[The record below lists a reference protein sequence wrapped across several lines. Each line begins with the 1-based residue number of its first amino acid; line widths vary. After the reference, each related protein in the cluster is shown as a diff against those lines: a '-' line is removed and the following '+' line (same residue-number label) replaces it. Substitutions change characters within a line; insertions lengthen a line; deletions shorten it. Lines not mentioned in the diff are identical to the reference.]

1 MDFFG
6 AQRTR
11 TQRSLLLYGLFF
23 LIVFA
28 HIAVALGVMALLLT
42 LFTGGIYHWVLIL
55 VAVWTI
61 GSFVAGSFLEYRRLR
76 AGGRAIAQR
85 VGAVRL
91 FIDHSQ
97 DAWEHSQG
105 VAHQH
110 KPIQKVRFSARHIA
124 VRNER
129 DFPPVYRR
137 YYEIAQQLAIA
148 SGLRMPILYVLPDE
162 QGINGFVA
170 GRNSQD
176 MVLVVT
182 QGALDKLSDEALY
195 GLIGH
200 EYGHILHGD
209 ATFNLQLMVV
219 LAGLQLLYDW
229 SDSINNFGS
238 GYKGSQKNYFDGS
251 FINSAVNQSNPLPQ
265 RAIDSHARSTEAQTA
280 SFTTHSEWVA
290 YWQTQSQSQ
299 QASAKSQSR
308 WLQNNNRFDSQAPRN
323 IWTWLIHGLSFSSMA
338 SAQLIKHSFNREREL
353 LADATSVQLT
363 RSPAIIETLKA
374 IHQDALGS
382 RLTGI
387 ADINGLSHFF
397 FASSGADLGDVSW
410 FATHPSLAERMSA
423 INANAYHKFAV
434 QVAKEKRLNQQKIKE
449 IYEQRRLGDWG
460 VITANSLSNAKQEKK
475 MHQSSI
481 FAAQSVSAI
490 HKINTDKNNYSAEKN
505 VNSNFNDVI
514 NERIVEK
521 DAIEK
526 EVIEKEVIEKE
537 IAAFSTSEMQ
547 NELQGDNGLEFIIE
561 EDVVIDGRL
570 QVQAQDIGTQQL
582 LKPWQAK
589 PDSDLP
595 SDTLIGIE
603 DIQKLS
609 LPQYV
614 LNHSYHPL
622 GAQALIESVLL
633 CHQGCVLSITA
644 TYDLTDIW
652 LGLAN
657 DGTSAAETDTSGNTQ
672 ILPHTIDHKLLT
684 AVANL
689 DRRLDSALIALA
701 LKQLRQHDLS
711 ESAINEWRL
720 KYEASHSNQD
730 HQHYVQQKKCR
741 MMLLRYQQGIIQL
754 FENTLTADLSQKFA
768 DHIDSQGSIDNP
780 KSAFNHLESTSS
792 RSPSILALWQALQL
806 QQLLPILSAVLND
819 TQVQSHICPQHLKS
833 QYFQW
838 QQVLQAGKDNIYAQ
852 LDPSGQVFNGLDVA
866 ARTMLVLLAYRLSKD
881 DKGQMISAID
891 SSVYSAVLSYN
902 SASVAHYLVDLRRHA
917 RLIDIDLA
925 VVSEANLQWLLLT
938 AQNLNSVQ
946 LLALIEV
953 VPIFI
958 ASDSQL
964 EASEAN
970 GDDNYRQRQQ
980 GGGQI
985 DYNAHIQ
992 DGQADSVD
1000 KAGNDSMHHSYT
1012 YHTYRQ
1018 WLSTLHTVMLHD
1030 TIVSQDEYECLT
1042 ELSNH
1047 WLGVRQLF

>member
-6 AQRTR
+6 AQRSR

-61 GSFVAGSFLEYRRLR
+61 GSFIVGSFLEYRRLK

-97 DAWEHSQG
+97 DTWEHSQG

-110 KPIQKVRFSARHIA
+110 QPVSKVRFSARQIA
-124 VRNER
+124 VRDER

-148 SGLRMPILYVLPDE
+148 SGLRMPILYVLPEE

-170 GRNSQD
+170 GRHSQD

-209 ATFNLQLMVV
+209 ATFNLQVMVV

-238 GYKGSQKNYFDGS
+238 GYKVSYQNTQQNKQQNYFDGS

-265 RAIDSHARSTEAQTA
+265 RAIDSHARRTEARTA
-280 SFTTHSEWVA
+280 NFTTHSEWVA
-290 YWQTQSQSQ
+290 YWQSQSQSQ
-299 QASAKSQSR
+299 QSSAKSQSR
-308 WLQNNNRFDSQAPRN
+308 WLQHNDKFNSQAPRN
-323 IWTWLIHGLSFSSMA
+323 IWTLLIHGLSFSSMA

-363 RSPAIIETLKA
+363 RSPAIMETLKA

-382 RLTGI
+382 RLTSI

-423 INANAYHKFAV
+423 INANAYHDFAV

-460 VITANSLSNAKQEKK
+460 VIVANSLSKNK
-475 MHQSSI
+475 
-481 FAAQSVSAI
+481 FA
-490 HKINTDKNNYSAEKN
+490 DKNIDNI
-505 VNSNFNDVI
+505 FNDVI
-514 NERIVEK
+514 DEDAIKK
-521 DAIEK
+521 DAIK
-526 EVIEKEVIEKE
+526 KE
-537 IAAFSTSEMQ
+537 IATFSTSEMQ
-547 NELQGDNGLEFIIE
+547 NELQGDNGLEFVVEQDI
-561 EDVVIDGRL
+561 VIDGRL
-570 QVQAQDIGTQQL
+570 QVQAQDIGTHQL

-589 PDSDLP
+589 PDRDLP
-595 SDTLIGIE
+595 SDTLIAIE
-603 DIQKLS
+603 DIQKVS

-622 GAQALIESVLL
+622 GAQALIEAVLL
-633 CHQGCVLSITA
+633 CHQGSVLSTAA

-652 LGLAN
+652 LGL
-657 DGTSAAETDTSGNTQ
+657 DEDKRFSAETKVDINNTRV
-672 ILPHTIDHKLLT
+672 LPHTLDHKLLA

-711 ESAINEWRL
+711 ESVIDELLL
-720 KYEASHSNQD
+720 KYEASHRNQD

-741 MMLLRYQQGIIQL
+741 TMLLRYQQGIIEM
-754 FENTLTADLSQKFA
+754 FENSLTADLSQNIA
-768 DHIDSQGSIDNP
+768 DNIDNDDSID
-780 KSAFNHLESTSS
+780 KSTSVLNPLENTYSRLS
-792 RSPSILALWQALQL
+792 RSPSILSLWQALQL
-806 QQLLPILSAVLND
+806 QQLLPIISAVLND
-819 TQVQSHICPQHLKS
+819 KQVQSHLHRQTPS
-833 QYFQW
+833 YYQW
-838 QQVLQAGKDNIYAQ
+838 QQLLHAGTDDIYAQ
-852 LDPSGQVFNGLDVA
+852 LDPSGQVFDGLDVA
-866 ARTMLVLLAYRLSKD
+866 AKTMLTLLAYRLAKD
-881 DKGQMISAID
+881 AKGQVISALD
-891 SSVYSAVLSYN
+891 GSVPISTPISVLSYN
-902 SASVAHYLVDLRRHA
+902 SASIAHYLVDLRRHA
-917 RLIDIDLA
+917 RLLDIDLA
-925 VVSEANLQWLLLT
+925 AASEANLQWLLLT

-946 LLALIEV
+946 LLALIAA

-958 ASDSQL
+958 APASQSSGSQ
-964 EASEAN
+964 AK

-980 GGGQI
+980 GDAQI
-985 DYNAHIQ
+985 DYNATT
-992 DGQADSVD
+992 D
-1000 KAGNDSMHHSYT
+1000 KPYGYND
-1012 YHTYRQ
+1012 YRQ

-1030 TIVSQDEYECLT
+1030 TIVSQDEYDCLT
-1042 ELSNH
+1042 ELANH

>member
-6 AQRTR
+6 AQRSR

-42 LFTGGIYHWVLIL
+42 LFTGNIYHWVLIL

-61 GSFVAGSFLEYRRLR
+61 GSFVVGSFLEYRRLK

-91 FIDHSQ
+91 FIDQSQ

-105 VAHQH
+105 VAYQHQ
-110 KPIQKVRFSARHIA
+110 PVSKVRFSARQIA
-124 VRNER
+124 VRDER
-129 DFPPVYRR
+129 HFPPVYRR

-148 SGLRMPILYVLPDE
+148 SGLRMPILYVLPEE

-170 GRNSQD
+170 GRHSQD

-238 GYKGSQKNYFDGS
+238 GYKVSHTNTQQNKQQNYFDGS
-251 FINSAVNQSNPLPQ
+251 FNDAVNQSNPLPQ
-265 RAIDSHARSTEAQTA
+265 KAIDSHARRTEAQTA
-280 SFTTHSEWVA
+280 NFTTHSEWVA
-290 YWQTQSQSQ
+290 YWQNQSQSQ
-299 QASAKSQSR
+299 QSSAKSQSR
-308 WLQNNNRFDSQAPRN
+308 WLQHNDKFNSQAPRN
-323 IWTWLIHGLSFSSMA
+323 IWTLLIHGLSFSSMA

-363 RSPAIIETLKA
+363 RSPAIMETLKA

-382 RLTGI
+382 RLTSI

-410 FATHPSLAERMSA
+410 FATHPSLSERMSA
-423 INANAYHKFAV
+423 INANAYHDFAV

-460 VITANSLSNAKQEKK
+460 VIVANSLSKNK
-475 MHQSSI
+475 
-481 FAAQSVSAI
+481 FA
-490 HKINTDKNNYSAEKN
+490 DKNIDNI
-505 VNSNFNDVI
+505 FNDVI
-514 NERIVEK
+514 DE
-521 DAIEK
+521 DAIQK
-526 EVIEKEVIEKE
+526 NTIQKDTIHKAAIEKE
-537 IAAFSTSEMQ
+537 IATYSTSEIN
-547 NELQGDNGLEFIIE
+547 NELQSDSGLEFVVE
-561 EDVVIDGRL
+561 QDVVINGRL
-570 QVQAQDIGTQQL
+570 QVQAEDIGIHQL

-603 DIQKLS
+603 DIQKVS

-622 GAQALIESVLL
+622 GAQALIEAVLL
-633 CHQGCVLSITA
+633 CHQRYVLSTTA

-652 LGLAN
+652 LAN
-657 DGTSAAETDTSGNTQ
+657 DGTSTAETKVDINNTRV
-672 ILPHTIDHKLLT
+672 LPHTLDHKLLA

-701 LKQLRQHDLS
+701 LKQLRKHDLS
-711 ESAINEWRL
+711 KSAIDELRL
-720 KYEASHSNQD
+720 KYEASHSNQG

-741 MMLLRYQQGIIQL
+741 TMLVRYQQGIIQL
-754 FENTLTADLSQKFA
+754 FENSLTADLSQNIA
-768 DHIDSQGSIDNP
+768 DNIDNDTSID
-780 KSAFNHLESTSS
+780 KSTSVLNPLENTRARLS

-806 QQLLPILSAVLND
+806 QQLLPILSALLND
-819 TQVQSHICPQHLKS
+819 TQVQSHLHPQYS
-833 QYFQW
+833 YYQW
-838 QQVLQAGKDNIYAQ
+838 QQVLHAGTDDIYAQ
-852 LDPSGQVFNGLDVA
+852 LDPSGQVFDGLDVA
-866 ARTMLVLLAYRLSKD
+866 AKTMLTLLAYRLAKD
-881 DKGQMISAID
+881 AKGQIISALD
-891 SSVYSAVLSYN
+891 SELHSSVLNYN

-925 VVSEANLQWLLLT
+925 AVSEANLQWLLLT
-938 AQNLNSVQ
+938 VQNLNSIQ
-946 LLALIEV
+946 LLALIAA

-958 ASDSQL
+958 APASQSSSPK
-964 EASEAN
+964 AKGA
-970 GDDNYRQRQQ
+970 DNYRQRQQ
-980 GGGQI
+980 GDAQI
-985 DYNAHIQ
+985 DYNATTNKPY
-992 DGQADSVD
+992 GY
-1000 KAGNDSMHHSYT
+1000 ND
-1012 YHTYRQ
+1012 YRQ

-1030 TIVSQDEYECLT
+1030 TIVSQDEYDCLT
-1042 ELSNH
+1042 ELANH

>member
-6 AQRTR
+6 AQRSR

-61 GSFVAGSFLEYRRLR
+61 GSFVVGSFLEYRRLK

-97 DAWEHSQG
+97 DTWEHSQG

-110 KPIQKVRFSARHIA
+110 QPVSKVRFIARQIA
-124 VRNER
+124 VRDER

-148 SGLRMPILYVLPDE
+148 SGLRMPILYVLPEE

-170 GRNSQD
+170 GRHSQD

-238 GYKGSQKNYFDGS
+238 GYKVSYQNTQQNKQQNYFDGS
-251 FINSAVNQSNPLPQ
+251 FNDAVNQSNPLPQ
-265 RAIDSHARSTEAQTA
+265 KAIDSHARSTEAQTA
-280 SFTTHSEWVA
+280 NFTTHSEWVA
-290 YWQTQSQSQ
+290 HWQNQSQSQ
-299 QASAKSQSR
+299 QSSAKSQSR
-308 WLQNNNRFDSQAPRN
+308 WLQHNDKFNSQAPRN
-323 IWTWLIHGLSFSSMA
+323 IWTLLIHGLSFSSMA

-363 RSPAIIETLKA
+363 RSPAIMETLKA
-374 IHQDALGS
+374 IHQNALGS

-423 INANAYHKFAV
+423 INANAYHDFAV

-460 VITANSLSNAKQEKK
+460 VIVANSLSKNK
-475 MHQSSI
+475 
-481 FAAQSVSAI
+481 FA
-490 HKINTDKNNYSAEKN
+490 DKNINNK
-505 VNSNFNDVI
+505 FNDVI
-514 NERIVEK
+514 DEDAIKK
-521 DAIEK
+521 DAIK
-526 EVIEKEVIEKE
+526 KE
-537 IAAFSTSEMQ
+537 IATFSTREMQ
-547 NELQGDNGLEFIIE
+547 NELQGDNGLEFVVEQDI
-561 EDVVIDGRL
+561 VIDGRL
-570 QVQAQDIGTQQL
+570 QVQAEDIGTHQL
-582 LKPWQAK
+582 LKPWRAK

-603 DIQKLS
+603 DIQKVT

-622 GAQALIESVLL
+622 GAQALIEAVLL
-633 CHQGCVLSITA
+633 CHQGSVLSTTA
-644 TYDLTDIW
+644 TDDLTDIW
-652 LGLAN
+652 LGL
-657 DGTSAAETDTSGNTQ
+657 DEDKRFSAETKVDINDTRV
-672 ILPHTIDHKLLT
+672 LPHTIDHKLLT

-701 LKQLRQHDLS
+701 LKQLRQHNLS
-711 ESAINEWRL
+711 EIAIDELRL
-720 KYEASHSNQD
+720 KYEASYRNQD

-741 MMLLRYQQGIIQL
+741 TMLVRYQRGIIEL
-754 FENTLTADLSQKFA
+754 FENLLTADLSQKFA
-768 DHIDSQGSIDNP
+768 DTIDNDDSIDKPQSLLNP
-780 KSAFNHLESTSS
+780 LENTRSRLS
-792 RSPSILALWQALQL
+792 RSPSILALRQALQL
-806 QQLLPILSAVLND
+806 QQLLPILSAILND
-819 TQVQSHICPQHLKS
+819 TQVQSHLHPQ
-833 QYFQW
+833 YPYYQW
-838 QQVLQAGKDNIYAQ
+838 QQVLYAGTDDIYAQ
-852 LDPSGQVFNGLDVA
+852 LDPSGQVFDGFDAVA
-866 ARTMLVLLAYRLSKD
+866 KTMLTLLAYRLSKD
-881 DKGQMISAID
+881 AKGQIISALD
-891 SSVYSAVLSYN
+891 SELHSSVLSYN
-902 SASVAHYLVDLRRHA
+902 SVSVAHYLVDLRRHA
-917 RLIDIDLA
+917 RLLDIDLA
-925 VVSEANLQWLLLT
+925 AASEANLQWLLLT
-938 AQNLNSVQ
+938 AQNLNSIQ
-946 LLALIEV
+946 LLALIAA

-958 ASDSQL
+958 APASQSSDSQ
-964 EASEAN
+964 AK

-980 GGGQI
+980 GDAQI
-985 DYNAHIQ
+985 DYNATTNKPY
-992 DGQADSVD
+992 GY
-1000 KAGNDSMHHSYT
+1000 ND
-1012 YHTYRQ
+1012 YRQ

-1030 TIVSQDEYECLT
+1030 TIVSQDEYDCLT
-1042 ELSNH
+1042 ELANH

>member
-6 AQRTR
+6 AQRSR

-28 HIAVALGVMALLLT
+28 HLAVALAIMALLLT
-42 LFTGGIYHWVLIL
+42 IFTGGVYKWVLIL
-55 VAVWTI
+55 VAVWTL
-61 GSFVAGSFLEYRRLR
+61 GSFVIGSFLEYGRLK
-76 AGGRAIAQR
+76 AGGRAIAKR

-110 KPIQKVRFSARHIA
+110 QPVSKVRFSARHIA
-124 VRNER
+124 VRDER

-148 SGLRMPILYVLPDE
+148 SGLRMPILYVLPEE

-170 GRNSQD
+170 GRHSQD

-229 SDSINNFGS
+229 SDSINNFGA
-238 GYKGSQKNYFDGS
+238 GYKSSHKNSQQNYFDGS
-251 FINSAVNQSNPLPQ
+251 FINSAVKQNNPLPQ
-265 RAIDSHARSTEAQTA
+265 RAIDSHARRTEALTA
-280 SFTTHSEWVA
+280 NFNTHSEWVS
-290 YWQTQSQSQ
+290 YWQAQSNNQSQSQ
-299 QASAKSQSR
+299 QSSTQTQSM
-308 WLQNNNRFDSQAPRN
+308 WLQNNNKFDSQAPRN
-323 IWTWLIHGLSFSSMA
+323 IWTLLIHGLSFSSMA

-363 RSPAIIETLKA
+363 RSPAIMETLKA

-387 ADINGLSHFF
+387 TDINGLSHFF

-423 INANAYHKFAV
+423 INANAYHDFAV

-460 VITANSLSNAKQEKK
+460 VIVVNSLSNNKQEKNA
-475 MHQSSI
+475 HQSR
-481 FAAQSVSAI
+481 VSAVQSASDI
-490 HKINTDKNNYSAEKN
+490 YKSATDKNRYSADKRL
-505 VNSNFNDVI
+505 NSNFNDVI
-514 NERIVEK
+514 DEGTIQKVAIQK
-521 DAIEK
+521 DIIQKAA
-526 EVIEKEVIEKE
+526 IEKE
-537 IAAFSTSEMQ
+537 IATFSTSEIN
-547 NELQGDNGLEFIIE
+547 NELQDDNGLEFFVE
-561 EDVVIDGRL
+561 QDVVIDGRL
-570 QVQAQDIGTQQL
+570 QVQAEDVGTHQL

-603 DIQKLS
+603 DIQKVS

-633 CHQGCVLSITA
+633 CHQGYALSTTA

-652 LGLAN
+652 LGLDSDRAFATKTKVDIN
-657 DGTSAAETDTSGNTQ
+657 NTQ
-672 ILPHTIDHKLLT
+672 ILPHTLDHKLLA

-711 ESAINEWRL
+711 ESAIDEWRL
-720 KYEASHSNQD
+720 KYEASHSTQD
-730 HQHYVQQKKCR
+730 HQHYVQKKKCR
-741 MMLLRYQQGIIQL
+741 TMLLRYQQGIIEL
-754 FENTLTADLSQKFA
+754 FENSLTADLNQNIA
-768 DHIDSQGSIDNP
+768 DTIDNDASIV
-780 KSAFNHLESTSS
+780 KSTSVLNPLENTRSRLS
-792 RSPSILALWQALQL
+792 RSPAILALWQALQL
-806 QQLLPILSAVLND
+806 QQLLPVLSAVLND
-819 TQVQSHICPQHLKS
+819 TQVQSHLHPQYL
-833 QYFQW
+833 YYQW
-838 QQVLQAGKDNIYAQ
+838 QQVLHASTDDIYTQ
-852 LDPSGQVFNGLDVA
+852 LDPSGEVFDGLDVA
-866 ARTMLVLLAYRLSKD
+866 AKTMLTLLAYRLSKD
-881 DKGQMISAID
+881 AKGQIISALD
-891 SSVYSAVLSYN
+891 SSVPISTPISVLSYN
-902 SASVAHYLVDLRRHA
+902 SASVAHYLVGLRRHA
-917 RLIDIDLA
+917 RLLDIDLA
-925 VVSEANLQWLLLT
+925 AVSEANLQWLLLT
-938 AQNLNSVQ
+938 AQSLNSVQ
-946 LLALIEV
+946 LLALIEA

-958 ASDSQL
+958 ASASQSSGSK
-964 EASEAN
+964 AK

-980 GGGQI
+980 GDAQI
-985 DYNAHIQ
+985 DYNAINNEPH
-992 DGQADSVD
+992 GY
-1000 KAGNDSMHHSYT
+1000 NDYW
-1012 YHTYRQ
+1012 Q

-1030 TIVSQDEYECLT
+1030 TIVSQDEYDCLT
-1042 ELSNH
+1042 ELANH

>member
-55 VAVWTI
+55 VVVWTI
-61 GSFVAGSFLEYRRLR
+61 GSFVAGSFLEYRRLK

-105 VAHQH
+105 MAHQH
-110 KPIQKVRFSARHIA
+110 EPAAKVRFSARHIA
-124 VRNER
+124 VRDER

-148 SGLRMPILYVLPDE
+148 SGLSMPILYVLPDE

-170 GRNSQD
+170 GRHSQD

-238 GYKGSQKNYFDGS
+238 GYKVSHKNSQQNYFDGS

-280 SFTTHSEWVA
+280 NFTTHSEWVA
-290 YWQTQSQSQ
+290 YWQSQSQ
-299 QASAKSQSR
+299 GQQSSAKSQSR

-323 IWTWLIHGLSFSSMA
+323 IWTLLIHGLSFSSMA

-423 INANAYHKFAV
+423 INANAYHDFAV
-434 QVAKEKRLNQQKIKE
+434 QVAKEKRINQQKIKE

-460 VITANSLSNAKQEKK
+460 VIVANSLSNNKQEKNA
-475 MHQSSI
+475 HQSR
-481 FAAQSVSAI
+481 VSAVQSASDI
-490 HKINTDKNNYSAEKN
+490 YKTATDKNRYSADKRL
-505 VNSNFNDVI
+505 NSNFNDVI
-514 NERIVEK
+514 EK
-521 DAIEK
+521 NA
-526 EVIEKEVIEKE
+526 IEKE
-537 IAAFSTSEMQ
+537 IAAFSTREMQ
-547 NELQGDNGLEFIIE
+547 NELQDDNGLEFVIE
-561 EDVVIDGRL
+561 QDVVIDGRL
-570 QVQAQDIGTQQL
+570 QVQAEDVGTHQL
-582 LKPWQAK
+582 LKPWQPK

-595 SDTLIGIE
+595 SDTLVGID
-603 DIQKLS
+603 DIQKVS

-633 CHQGCVLSITA
+633 CHQGYVLSTTA

-652 LGLAN
+652 LGLDEN
-657 DGTSAAETDTSGNTQ
+657 KRFSAEITTNSRVDISSNTQ
-672 ILPHTIDHKLLT
+672 ILPHTLDHKLLA

-701 LKQLRQHDLS
+701 LKQLRQHNLS
-711 ESAINEWRL
+711 ENAIDELRL

-741 MMLLRYQQGIIQL
+741 TMLIRYQQGIIQL
-754 FENTLTADLSQKFA
+754 FENSLTADLSQNIA
-768 DHIDSQGSIDNP
+768 DNIDNDDSID
-780 KSAFNHLESTSS
+780 KSTSVLNPLENTHS

-806 QQLLPILSAVLND
+806 QQLLPVLSAVLND
-819 TQVQSHICPQHLKS
+819 TQVQSHLHPQYL
-833 QYFQW
+833 YYQW
-838 QQVLQAGKDNIYAQ
+838 QQVLHAGTDDIYAQ
-852 LDPSGQVFNGLDVA
+852 LDPSEQVFNGLDIAVK
-866 ARTMLVLLAYRLSKD
+866 TMLTLLAYRLSKD
-881 DKGQMISAID
+881 AKGQIISALD
-891 SSVYSAVLSYN
+891 SLVPISTPISVLSYN

-925 VVSEANLQWLLLT
+925 AVSEANLQWLLLT
-938 AQNLNSVQ
+938 AQSLNTVQ
-946 LLALIEV
+946 LLALIEA

-958 ASDSQL
+958 ASASQSSSPK
-964 EASEAN
+964 AK

-980 GGGQI
+980 GGAQI

-992 DGQADSVD
+992 DGNADMADSVD
-1000 KAGNDSMHHSYT
+1000 KAGNDSTRHFYA

-1030 TIVSQDEYECLT
+1030 TIVSQDEYDCLT
-1042 ELSNH
+1042 ELANH